1 MDVIKLKYSEPFIRE
16 AIRTYWWKQ
25 IGPVFPVITVL
36 LAGYLIYILTN
47 GDRSWV
53 AGALGAVV
61 ILGIGIMVI
70 GYFVHLHRA
79 LQRFRRM
86 KTPEATLELGNEHF
100 RVTSDSGSSEI
111 KWSQIDQVWCF
122 KNAWL
127 LSFSAGEFMSLP
139 VTDISPE
146 SKSFIAAKAKAGGA
160 KIS

>member
-86 KTPEATLELGNEHF
+86 KTPEATLELGMNI
-100 RVTSDSGSSEI
+100 SE
-111 KWSQIDQVWCF
+111 
-122 KNAWL
+122 
-127 LSFSAGEFMSLP
+127 
-139 VTDISPE
+139 
-146 SKSFIAAKAKAGGA
+146 
-160 KIS
+160 